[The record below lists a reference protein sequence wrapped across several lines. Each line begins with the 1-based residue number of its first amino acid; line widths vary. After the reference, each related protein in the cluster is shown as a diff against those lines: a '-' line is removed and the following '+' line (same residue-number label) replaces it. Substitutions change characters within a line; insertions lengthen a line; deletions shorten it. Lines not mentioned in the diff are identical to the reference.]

1 MGAAALYTI
10 SGIEGEQRGRYKRSP
25 NSAGAPQGRP
35 RRRRHGRQDRD
46 LRCQSAAELRA
57 DLKRLRR
64 DTDSGRTVSSPA
76 SSSIS
81 APSQTAD
88 PSSSVVTSLPASSP
102 SSGRSATHPS
112 SSSAIVEVASRNK
125 GKFLSLVAFLLLLL
139 LSAGYGA
146 YHLFRRATVEAPS
159 KITKISHWNKSMDRV
174 VLSPDGRTVAFTSP
188 TDGYDQIFVMPLLAA
203 NRFSSPG
210 TKATKTSSISRSTA
224 MNSISAAPWVIRRF
238 GPSPLSAT
246 LTCGM
251 AVDDKKCTPLKT
263 GFSTFL
269 VMFAPD
275 AKSFDYTVSSRTETT
290 IFRPPWHN
298 GSLAVPAVPAIK
310 LPFAMREDYSGN
322 AFAVSYDLSSIVYA
336 RPSGHDDLYLLS
348 TK

>member
-1 MGAAALYTI
+1 
-10 SGIEGEQRGRYKRSP
+10 
-25 NSAGAPQGRP
+25 
-35 RRRRHGRQDRD
+35 
-46 LRCQSAAELRA
+46 
-57 DLKRLRR
+57 
-64 DTDSGRTVSSPA
+64 
-76 SSSIS
+76 
-81 APSQTAD
+81 
-88 PSSSVVTSLPASSP
+88 
-102 SSGRSATHPS
+102 
-112 SSSAIVEVASRNK
+112 
-125 GKFLSLVAFLLLLL
+125 
-139 LSAGYGA
+139 
-146 YHLFRRATVEAPS
+146 
-159 KITKISHWNKSMDRV
+159 MDRV

-336 RPSGHDDLYLLS
+336 RPSGHDDLYLPS